1 MEQSKMSATLCQQ
14 ISYIAPAAPAR
25 RQPATGQE
33 PFMRPEIGFTPKW
46 FRTALGIDFGEKW
59 HTDPAYRRETVLAM
73 RDELRRRFPGSK
85 IGGIDKPDKPLDLL
99 TGVYGGNVVAMIYG
113 IPAIYA
119 EDNWPNCEHK
129 YLSDEETDN
138 LKPPDLNTNP
148 VFADIIRQ
156 VDWIEESESEI
167 HGFLN
172 WQGILNNAQRLRGE
186 KIFFDIID
194 SPDRCRHLFECIYS
208 TMSDGIKWLHGR
220 QKKSGVDINFMTVS
234 NCLVNMI
241 SPEQYRDLFLPFDL
255 RFEKEFG
262 CIAIHNCAWNANPYI
277 EDYSKIANLGYI
289 DMGMDSDMA
298 RVREL
303 IPGARRA
310 IMYTPMDLAN
320 KSWDQI
326 REDMEKIAR
335 EYGPCDIVAADIE
348 AGTPDERVQALID
361 LCEEISNR
369 PRTSQSS
376 VRGRKENQ

>member
-1 MEQSKMSATLCQQ
+1 MAKRASQQ

-25 RQPATGQE
+25 RRQATGQE
-33 PFMRPEIGFTPKW
+33 PFMRPEIGFTPRW

-73 RDELRRRFPGSK
+73 RGELRRRFPGSK

-113 IPAIYA
+113 VPAIYA

-129 YLSDEETDN
+129 YLSDEEADN
-138 LKPPDLNTNP
+138 LEPPDLDTNP
-148 VFADIIRQ
+148 VFGDIMRQ
-156 VDWIEESESEI
+156 VDWIEQSEGQI
-167 HGFLN
+167 LGFLN

-208 TMSDGIKWLHGR
+208 TMSAGLRRLHAR
-220 QKKSGVDINFMTVS
+220 QKKSGVDIEFVTVS

-241 SPEQYRDLFLPFDL
+241 SPEQYRELFLPFDL

-262 CIAIHNCAWNANPYI
+262 RIAIHNCAWNANPYI
-277 EDYSKIANLGYI
+277 EDYSKVKNLGYI
-289 DMGMDSDMA
+289 DMSMDSDMT

-303 IPGARRA
+303 IPNARRA

-320 KSWDQI
+320 KSWDEI

-369 PRTSQSS
+369 T
-376 VRGRKENQ
+376 ENQQLR